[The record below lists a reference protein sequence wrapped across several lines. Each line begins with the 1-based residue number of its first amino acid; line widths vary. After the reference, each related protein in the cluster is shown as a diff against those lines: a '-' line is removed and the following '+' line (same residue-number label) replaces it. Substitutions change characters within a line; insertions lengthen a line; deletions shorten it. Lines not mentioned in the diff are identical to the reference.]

1 MDICRACNDMGHILD
16 WHNLAPC
23 DNDKDTHGSADF
35 GIELIPSKERA
46 STAYMGGRCVMA
58 YEMNH
63 HTVSTLI
70 LNTTK
75 HTFQFFVYL
84 FFFYFPKIIYSTQ
97 FSGSM
102 DPIPAPVSMLS
113 IFGFIRP
120 PPIWCFS
127 SLHHLGTIKCPPK

>member
-1 MDICRACNDMGHILD
+1 MGHILD

-75 HTFQFFVYL
+75 HTFQFFVH
-84 FFFYFPKIIYSTQ
+84 FFFIPQKLFIQHNLVDRWIQYQHRYRCCQYLDLSVHLQYGAFPLYIIWEL
-97 FSGSM
+97 
-102 DPIPAPVSMLS
+102 LS
-113 IFGFIRP
+113 A
-120 PPIWCFS
+120 
-127 SLHHLGTIKCPPK
+127 LTNNYD

>member
-1 MDICRACNDMGHILD
+1 MGHILD

-75 HTFQFFVYL
+75 HTFQFFTCSETGFLLTWDVNISVSKAHKNVQT
-84 FFFYFPKIIYSTQ
+84 FF
-97 FSGSM
+97 
-102 DPIPAPVSMLS
+102 L
-113 IFGFIRP
+113 
-120 PPIWCFS
+120 
-127 SLHHLGTIKCPPK
+127 

>member
-75 HTFQFFVYL
+75 HTFQFFVH
-84 FFFYFPKIIYSTQ
+84 FFFYSPKIIYSTQ

-102 DPIPAPVSMLS
+102 DPIPAPASMLS

-127 SLHHLGTIKCPPK
+127 SLNHLGTIKCPHK